1 VIAIESSTQMV
12 ALKLF
17 INYNMLLIQMSRPI
31 LHGGIRAVEVSQSV
45 EAPGTKRMYGRDTQP
60 PDLRWLLSFQQPG

>member
-1 VIAIESSTQMV
+1 MMLVGMNLALISVESFEE
-12 ALKLF
+12 LNRYLE
-17 INYNMLLIQMSRPI
+17 R
-31 LHGGIRAVEVSQSV
+31 GIRAVEVSQSV